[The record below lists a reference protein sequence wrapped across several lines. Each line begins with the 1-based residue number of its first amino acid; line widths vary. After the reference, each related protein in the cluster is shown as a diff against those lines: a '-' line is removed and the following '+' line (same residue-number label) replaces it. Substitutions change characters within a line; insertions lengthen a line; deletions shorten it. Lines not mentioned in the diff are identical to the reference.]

1 MTKFFIPLA
10 KNEQESESVYSNIAT
25 FINESVTDERIFS
38 ITYKHN
44 NETMVATVGEN
55 VNDYYGESVPLV
67 IAIFKGNPCKI
78 CLRDRGVVRGEPI
91 LVGKD
96 SIISLGTFS

>member
-10 KNEQESESVYSNIAT
+10 ENEQEAESIYSNIAT
-25 FINESVTDERIFS
+25 FINESITDERIYS

-67 IAIFKGNPCKI
+67 IAIFKGNPYKI
-78 CLRDRGVVRGEPI
+78 CLRDSGVVRGEPI